1 MVRFKAN
8 KPVKYV
14 ITLFLILIA
23 TAAQMAIRPV
33 AESAPYILYYPAV
46 ILAALFG
53 DGISAII
60 LSCLFAQ
67 YFFISPVHTLTMHWP
82 NDHIRMGSFLV
93 AAFLIRQITKKL
105 SEAIDIAEKQKQLAE
120 DAELWLSSTLQSIGD
135 AVIATDEFGRITLM
149 NPVAETITQWNSTE
163 AIGKPLTEVLKLI
176 NKKTG
181 LPAQNPVEKVL
192 RFNDTV
198 EMSNGTVAIGKNG
211 KETIIEDSAAPIRQ
225 SLQEKIEG
233 IVLVFRDANEK
244 HYSEQKLKETFK
256 QLELS
261 EARLRNI
268 IFSALDAVVG
278 MDDTGLITQWN
289 PQAEKIF
296 GFTEA
301 EAIGKKVT
309 ETIIPFRHRETYEK
323 GMQHYLRTGE
333 EGRALNKRIEIS
345 AINKN
350 GIEFPIE
357 VSITPLKTG
366 ERTFFAAFMRDISEQ
381 QILQRDLILKSDA
394 LENSLNGF
402 DIVNEQGEIVYANR
416 AYLKMWGYDNLNE
429 ILGTSPAG
437 HCADPETP
445 LKIITTL
452 KEKGECEI
460 EFLAKRKDGSTFD
473 VRMWARL
480 AHDKSGNEVYPS
492 TAVDITELKRVENEL
507 RESKDAAERASRAKS
522 QFLAN
527 MSHEIR
533 TPIGIIQGFADLLSE
548 SKKLPQEQREWVQTI
563 LQNTRLLSNVIG
575 EILDLSRVEAGML
588 ELEIVNFKL
597 DDVLEDIRTG
607 MKFKAEEK
615 GINFS
620 IEVSEDVPQYVNSD
634 PTRLRQLLI
643 NLIGNAI
650 KFTDRGSVDVFVSRD
665 PVTNSKM
672 RVIVK
677 DTGIG
682 MTSEQQKKVFEPF
695 VQADS
700 SMTRRFG
707 GTGLGLAISK
717 RLAMAMQ
724 GDVQLVESIKGQGT
738 TFEAT
743 FCCSSAG
750 KAQADQ
756 LQHNKNTF
764 ADPGELKNKK
774 LLLVEDSPDN
784 RFLIQRFLSDS
795 GATVIAANNGREG
808 AEKAF
813 TQDFDLILM
822 DIQMPEMDGY
832 ESLRAI
838 RARGFQKPIIALT
851 AHALREERERA
862 QREGFDDYLT
872 KPVTKTSLIEK
883 ISRVLSQNGSFK

>member
-1 MVRFKAN
+1 MLRFKTN
-8 KPVKYV
+8 KPIKYV
-14 ITLFLILIA
+14 ITLVIITIA
-23 TAAQMAIRPV
+23 TSLQMWMRPI
-33 AESAPYILYYPAV
+33 AESAPYLLYYPAI
-46 ILAALFG
+46 ILAALYG

-60 LSCLFAQ
+60 LSCLCAQ
-67 YFFISPVHTLTMHWP
+67 YFFIQPTYSLSMHWP
-82 NDHIRMGSFLV
+82 QDHIRMGAFLM

-105 SEAIDIAEKQKQLAE
+105 SEALDKAEKQKHAAE
-120 DAELWLSSTLQSIGD
+120 AAELWLSSTLQSIGD
-135 AVIATDEFGRITLM
+135 AVIATDEYGKITFM
-149 NPVAETITQWNSTE
+149 NPVAEKITEWKS
-163 AIGKPLTEVLKLI
+163 ADAVGKPSGEVFKLV
-176 NKKTG
+176 NKKTRQ
-181 LPAQNPVEKVL
+181 PAENPVEKVFK
-192 RFNDTV
+192 FNDV
-198 EMSNGTVAIGKNG
+198 VGIANGTLVIGKHG

-225 SLQEKIEG
+225 NFQGKIEG
-233 IVLVFRDANEK
+233 VVLVFRDANEK
-244 HYSEQKLKETFK
+244 HHSQLRLEQTFNDL
-256 QLELS
+256 QLS

-268 IFSALDAVVG
+268 IYFALDAVIG
-278 MDDTGLITQWN
+278 MDDRGVVTQWN

-301 EAIGKKVT
+301 EAIGKNVT
-309 ETIIPFRHRETYEK
+309 ETIIPFRNRELYED
-323 GMQHYLRTGE
+323 GMRRYLDTGD
-333 EGRALNKRIEIS
+333 EGRAINKRIEIS

-350 GIEFPIE
+350 GIEFPVE

-366 ERTFFAAFMRDISEQ
+366 DRTFFAAFIRDISNQ
-381 QILQRDLILKSDA
+381 QILQRDLVLKSDA

-416 AYLKMWGYDNLNE
+416 AYLNMWGFDSLSE
-429 ILGTSPAG
+429 VVGTSPAG

-445 LKIITTL
+445 LKIIKAL

-460 EFLAKRKDGSTFD
+460 EFVGKRKDGSTFD

-492 TAVDITELKRVENEL
+492 TSVDITELKRVENEL
-507 RESKDAAERASRAKS
+507 RESKEAAERASLAKS

-548 SKKLPQEQREWVQTI
+548 SKKLPEEQREWVQTI

-588 ELEIVNFKL
+588 ELEIVSFKL
-597 DDVLEDIRTG
+597 ADVLEDIRTS
-607 MKFKAEEK
+607 MLFKAQEK
-615 GINFS
+615 GINFTIS
-620 IEVSEDVPQYVNSD
+620 VGEDVPEYINSD
-634 PTRLRQLLI
+634 PTRLRQLFI

-650 KFTDRGSVDVFVSRD
+650 KFTDRGSVEVFVSRD
-665 PVTNSKM
+665 PVLHSKM
-672 RVIVK
+672 SVVVK

-682 MTSEQQKKVFEPF
+682 MTPEQQKKVFEPF

-717 RLAMAMQ
+717 RLAKAMQ
-724 GDVQLVESIKGQGT
+724 GDVRLVESAKGKGT

-743 FCCSSAG
+743 FCCSASA
-750 KAQADQ
+750 KSHVPQPKPAAI
-756 LQHNKNTF
+756 
-764 ADPGELKNKK
+764 PGELKNKK

-784 RFLIQRFLSDS
+784 RFLIQRFLADS
-795 GATVIAANNGREG
+795 GATVMTANNGREG

-813 TQDFDLILM
+813 TQEFDLILM

-838 RARGFQKPIIALT
+838 RAKGFTKPIIALT

-872 KPVTKTSLIEK
+872 KPVTKAGLIEK
-883 ISRVLSQNGSFK
+883 ISRVLSAN